1 MLVISPTMLR
11 VSRATHKCKMMDITV
26 YSVSEG
32 KFDQAVTVRS
42 EVIKDAPRNLLSWLL
57 EEDEASTPLLSASNR
72 KDLQYSS
79 ISNDLLRSVSHLAQ
93 LSANMFQTNPLQIQ
107 CLVERDDRMTQID
120 CLNLNIQ

>member
-1 MLVISPTMLR
+1 MEICGNVGDFTNY
-11 VSRATHKCKMMDITV
+11 ATSFTGYAQMQND
-26 YSVSEG
+26 VSEG

>member
-1 MLVISPTMLR
+1 MELLVISPTMLR

-32 KFDQAVTVRS
+32 KLDQAVTVRS
-42 EVIKDAPRNLLSWLL
+42 EVIKDAPRNLSWPL

-120 CLNLNIQ
+120 CLNIQ